1 MVDRKRTAEAISAAT
16 RLPLIAVPLFL
27 LVGVAVDGAAGVAW
41 GALCIFLTSGL
52 SLLYLLYLVR
62 SGKVADPGRIQ
73 QGERTGPL
81 RVVAALHAG
90 AWILVS
96 ILDGPVELRAVLLS
110 YALATA
116 AFALLTPLVK
126 ISLHAA
132 GVAGAGVC
140 LTWIFGPLGAPAFL
154 VLPAVWWARL
164 TLSRHTPVEL
174 LLGTLVGGGLTAL
187 AFSLT
192 GVVGP

>member
-1 MVDRKRTAEAISAAT
+1 MDRRRIAKIISAAT

-27 LVGVAVDGAAGVAW
+27 LVGFVGDGAPGLLWAV
-41 GALCIFLTSGL
+41 LCIFLTSGL
-52 SLLYLLYLVR
+52 SLLYLLYLIR
-62 SGKVADPGRIQ
+62 SGKVADPGTIQ

-81 RVVAALHAG
+81 RVVAGLHAG
-90 AWILVS
+90 AWALVTL
-96 ILDGPVELRAVLLS
+96 LDGPAELQAVLLS

-116 AFALLTPLVK
+116 AFALLTPVSK

-132 GVAGAGVC
+132 GVSGAGVC
-140 LTWIFGPLGAPAFL
+140 LTWIFGPPGALALL

-164 TLSRHTPVEL
+164 TLTRHTPVEL

-187 AFSLT
+187 AFFVTL
-192 GVVGP
+192 P

>member
-1 MVDRKRTAEAISAAT
+1 MNRKRIAQMVSAST

-27 LVGVAVDGAAGVAW
+27 LVGFVGDGARGLVWAV
-41 GALCIFLTSGL
+41 LCILLTTGL
-52 SLLYLLYLVR
+52 SLLYLLYLMR
-62 SGKVADPGRIQ
+62 SGKVADPGKIQ

-81 RVVAALHAG
+81 RVVAGLHAA
-90 AWILVS
+90 AWVLVTL
-96 ILDGPVELRAVLLS
+96 LDGPGELRAVLLS

-116 AFALLTPLVK
+116 AFALLTPVSK

-132 GVAGAGVC
+132 GIAGAGVC
-140 LTWIFGPLGAPAFL
+140 LTWILGPWAAPAFL

-164 TLSRHTPVEL
+164 TLARHTPVEL

-187 AFSLT
+187 AFLVT
-192 GVVGP
+192 TP

>member
-1 MVDRKRTAEAISAAT
+1 MDRERVAKTISAAT

-27 LVGVAVDGAAGVAW
+27 LVGFVVDGASGLLW
-41 GALCIFLTSGL
+41 GTFCIFLTSGL
-52 SLLYLLYLVR
+52 SLLYLLSLIR
-62 SGKVADPGRIQ
+62 AGKVADPGRIQ

-90 AWILVS
+90 AWVLVS
-96 ILDGPVELRAVLLS
+96 VLNGPAELRAVLLS

-116 AFALLTPLVK
+116 AFALLTPVSK

-132 GVAGAGVC
+132 GIAGAGVC
-140 LTWIFGPLGAPAFL
+140 LAWIFGAWGTLAFL
-154 VLPAVWWARL
+154 ALPVVCWARL
-164 TLSRHTPVEL
+164 TLNRHTPVEL

-192 GVVGP
+192 GVEL

>member
-1 MVDRKRTAEAISAAT
+1 VISAAT

-27 LVGVAVDGAAGVAW
+27 LVGFAVDGVPGLVW

-52 SLLYLLYLVR
+52 SLLYLLYLIS

-81 RVVAALHAG
+81 RVVAGLHAG
-90 AWILVS
+90 AWALVTL
-96 ILDGPVELRAVLLS
+96 LDGPVELRAVLLS

-116 AFALLTPLVK
+116 AFALLTPFSK

-132 GVAGAGVC
+132 GIAGAGVC
-140 LTWIFGPLGAPAFL
+140 LAWLFGPWAVPAFL
-154 VLPAVWWARL
+154 ILPAVWWARL
-164 TLSRHTPVEL
+164 TLTRHTPTEL
-174 LLGTLVGGGLTAL
+174 LFGTLVGGCLTAI
-187 AFSLT
+187 AFFVT
-192 GVVGP
+192 V

>member
-1 MVDRKRTAEAISAAT
+1 MDRKRIAKTISAST
-16 RLPLIAVPLFL
+16 RLPLIAVPLFI
-27 LVGVAVDGAAGVAW
+27 LVGFAGDGAQGTLWA
-41 GALCIFLTSGL
+41 ALCIFLTSGL
-52 SLLYLLYLVR
+52 SLLYLLYLIR
-62 SGKVADPGRIQ
+62 SGKVADPGSIQ

-81 RVVAALHAG
+81 RVVAGLHVA
-90 AWILVS
+90 AWLLITL
-96 ILDGPVELRAVLLS
+96 LDGPVELRAVLLS

-116 AFALLTPLVK
+116 AFALLTPVSK

-140 LTWIFGPLGAPAFL
+140 LTWLFGPWAAPTFL

-164 TLSRHTPVEL
+164 ALSRHTPLEL

-187 AFSLT
+187 AFLVT
-192 GVVGP
+192 MP

>member
-1 MVDRKRTAEAISAAT
+1 MDRKRVAKIISAAT

-27 LVGVAVDGAAGVAW
+27 LVGLVEDGVPGLLW
-41 GALCIFLTSGL
+41 GAFCIFLTSGL
-52 SLLYLLYLVR
+52 SLLYLLYLIR
-62 SGKVADPGRIQ
+62 SGKVADPGRIR

-90 AWILVS
+90 AWVLVS
-96 ILDGPVELRAVLLS
+96 TLDGPVELRAVLLS

-116 AFALLTPLVK
+116 AFALLTPVSK

-132 GVAGAGVC
+132 GIAGAGVC
-140 LTWIFGPLGAPAFL
+140 LAWIFGPWGTLASLA
-154 VLPAVWWARL
+154 LPAVWWARL
-164 TLSRHTPVEL
+164 TLERHTPTEL

-187 AFSLT
+187 AFFVT
-192 GVVGP
+192 VQ

>member
-1 MVDRKRTAEAISAAT
+1 MDRKRIARIISAAT

-27 LVGVAVDGAAGVAW
+27 LVGFVGDGVPGLLW
-41 GALCIFLTSGL
+41 GTLCIVLTSGL
-52 SLLYLLYLVR
+52 SLLYLLYLIR
-62 SGKVADPGRIQ
+62 SGKVADPGRIA

-81 RVVAALHAG
+81 RVVAGLHAA
-90 AWILVS
+90 AWVLVS
-96 ILDGPVELRAVLLS
+96 LLGGPVELRAVLLS

-116 AFALLTPLVK
+116 AFALLTPVSK

-132 GVAGAGVC
+132 GIAGAGVC
-140 LTWIFGPLGAPAFL
+140 LAWILGPPGTFAFL

-164 TLSRHTPVEL
+164 TLARHTPVEL

-187 AFSLT
+187 AFLVT
-192 GVVGP
+192 AA